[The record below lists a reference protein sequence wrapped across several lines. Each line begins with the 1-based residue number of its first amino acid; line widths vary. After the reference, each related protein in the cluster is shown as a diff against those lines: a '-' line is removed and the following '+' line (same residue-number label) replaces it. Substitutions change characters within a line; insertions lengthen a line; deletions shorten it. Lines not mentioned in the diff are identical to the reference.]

1 MTAYDGSEWSDFFVA
16 GAGASAALAG
26 LVFVAVSINVDRILK
41 FRGLPDR
48 ALGTVLLLLSVVLVS
63 LIGLIPG
70 QSRAALAAELLG
82 VGLVFT
88 VTIVRLTSRS
98 MAGRDLRIGHAL
110 SHWLLVGLG
119 TVPVVLGAVSLL
131 AEAGGGLY
139 WVAAGMILATTGAVA
154 NAWVLL
160 VEILR

>member
-1 MTAYDGSEWSDFFVA
+1 MTAYEASEWTEFFVA

-26 LVFVAVSINVDRILK
+26 LVFVAVSINVDRILA
-41 FRGLPDR
+41 FRGLPER
-48 ALGTVLLLLSVVLVS
+48 ALATVMLLLSVVLVS

-70 QSRAALAAELLG
+70 QSRAALAGELLAVG
-82 VGLVFT
+82 VLFT
-88 VTIVRLTSRS
+88 VLILRLTRRS
-98 MAGRDLRIGHAL
+98 MDSRQRARVYAFA
-110 SHWLLVGLG
+110 HWLLVGLG
-119 TVPVVLGAVSLL
+119 TLPVVLGAVSLF

-139 WVAAGMILATTGAVA
+139 WVAAGIVLATTGAVA

>member
-1 MTAYDGSEWSDFFVA
+1 MTAYDASEWTDFFVA

-26 LVFVAVSINVDRILK
+26 LVFVAVSINVDRILR
-41 FRGLPDR
+41 FEGLPER
-48 ALGTVLLLLSVVLVS
+48 ALATVMLLLSVVLVS

-70 QSRAALAAELLG
+70 QSRAALAGELLG
-82 VGLVFT
+82 VGLAFAVL
-88 VTIVRLTSRS
+88 ILGLTSRS
-98 MAGRDLRIGHAL
+98 MADRVQQRLHNLG
-110 SHWLLVGLG
+110 HWLLVGLG
-119 TVPVVLGAVSLL
+119 TIPVVLGAVSLF

-139 WVAAGMILATTGAVA
+139 WVAAGIVVATIGAVA

>member
-1 MTAYDGSEWSDFFVA
+1 MTAYAASEWTDFFVA

-26 LVFVAVSINVDRILK
+26 LVFVAVSINVDRILR
-41 FRGLPDR
+41 FQGLPER
-48 ALGTVLLLLSVVLVS
+48 ALATVMLLLSVVLVS

-70 QSRAALAAELLG
+70 QSRPAMAGELLG
-82 VGLVFT
+82 VGLVFA
-88 VTIVRLTSRS
+88 VVILGLTRRS
-98 MAGRDLRIGHAL
+98 MASRDRQRVHTFG
-110 SHWLLVGLG
+110 HWLLVGLG
-119 TVPVVLGAVSLL
+119 TVPVVLGAVGLF

-139 WVAAGMILATTGAVA
+139 WVAAGMVLATTGGVG

>member
-1 MTAYDGSEWSDFFVA
+1 VSAYDTSEWTDFFVA

-26 LVFVAVSINVDRILK
+26 LVFVAVSINVDRILR
-41 FRGLPDR
+41 FQGLPDR
-48 ALGTVLLLLSVVLVS
+48 ALATVMLLVSVVIVS
-63 LIGLIPG
+63 LIALLPG
-70 QSRAALAAELLG
+70 QSRTALAGELLG

-88 VTIVRLTSRS
+88 VTILGLMARS
-98 MAGRDLRIGHAL
+98 MASRDRQGVHTFG
-110 SHWLLVGLG
+110 HWLLVGLG
-119 TVPVVLGAVSLL
+119 TVPVVLGAVSLF

-139 WVAAGMILATTGAVA
+139 WVAAGIMLAMSGAVA